1 MLLILTS
8 CSEEVEYATP
18 VPTPEF
24 WQIFISPTLS
34 GFTEELQT
42 CLTDTNVTIILDEGY
57 HYRESQAY
65 SLVLLWGDTAVSGDA
80 FILLQDSF
88 AIVVNPDNPLQE
100 ISLNQLM
107 DIYSGNISSWEQV
120 NPSLAGLGD
129 IQTWAYPPGVDIEKE
144 QSDRILAFEE
154 IRSDAGIAPNA
165 EAMLEMVQET
175 SGAIGLLP
183 GIWIDESIKQISI
196 LGEESEHNVPVLMIA
211 PAEIRENYAGILSCF
226 QNNLDKKP

>member
-1 MLLILTS
+1 MLTS

-42 CLTDTNVTIILDEGY
+42 CLTDTNVTLILDEGY
-57 HYRESQAY
+57 YYRESQEY
-65 SLVLLWGDTAVSGDA
+65 SLVLLWGDMAVSGDA
-80 FILLQDSF
+80 YVLLQDSF
-88 AIVVNPDNPLQE
+88 MVVVNPDNPLLE

-120 NPSLAGLGD
+120 NPSLTGLGE

-144 QSDRILAFEE
+144 QSNRILPFEE
-154 IRSDAGIAPNA
+154 IRPDAGIAPNA
-165 EAMLEMVQET
+165 ESMLEMVRDT
-175 SGAIGLLP
+175 PGSIGLLP

-196 LGEESEHNVPVLMIA
+196 LGEISEHNVPVLMIA

-226 QNNLDKKP
+226 QKNLDKKP